1 MRIIVDAFGGDNAPA
16 AVIEGCVEA
25 ASEYGQE
32 IVLVGRSDVIN
43 DVLDKNEW
51 SRKNLYI
58 SDAPDI
64 ITMENEPTDILKN
77 LKNCSMSVG
86 LRLLADGQGDAFVS
100 AGNTGALVV
109 GSTFIVKRCKGVK
122 RAAIATLLPTFGDG
136 PMLLIDSGA
145 NVEVRPEMLM
155 EFGVMGYVYM
165 QKVMN
170 VENPRVAL
178 LNVGAESTKGGSLQ
192 TGAYELLK
200 KAGINFTGNIEG
212 RDIPVGACDVAVADG
227 FTGNVVLKTVEGVAS
242 AMVHEL
248 KDMFKSSAVS
258 KLAAAMMLRQMKEFA
273 KRFDYSEYGGA
284 PLLGISRPVI
294 KAHGSSDALAIKNA
308 IRQAREFAES
318 DAIDV
323 IKNTLA

>member
-1 MRIIVDAFGGDNAPA
+1 
-16 AVIEGCVEA
+16 
-25 ASEYGQE
+25 
-32 IVLVGRSDVIN
+32 
-43 DVLDKNEW
+43 
-51 SRKNLYI
+51 
-58 SDAPDI
+58 
-64 ITMENEPTDILKN
+64 
-77 LKNCSMSVG
+77 
-86 LRLLADGQGDAFVS
+86 
-100 AGNTGALVV
+100 
-109 GSTFIVKRCKGVK
+109 
-122 RAAIATLLPTFGDG
+122 
-136 PMLLIDSGA
+136 
-145 NVEVRPEMLM
+145 
-155 EFGVMGYVYM
+155 MGYVYM

>member
-77 LKNCSMSVG
+77 LKDCSMSVG

-170 VENPRVAL
+170 IENPRVAL

-227 FTGNVVLKTVEGVAS
+227 FTGNVVLKRVEGVAS

>member
-77 LKNCSMSVG
+77 LKDCSMSVG

-136 PMLLIDSGA
+136 PMLLMDSGA

-170 VENPRVAL
+170 IENPRVAL

-192 TGAYELLK
+192 TDAYELLK

>member
-32 IVLVGRSDVIN
+32 IVLVGRSNVIN

-77 LKNCSMSVG
+77 LKDCSMSVG